1 MFRKI
6 SRFSPNRFV
15 VGFIVGAMLFSGS
28 AFAINSYVSENT
40 PDTGYLL
47 CANSKTKA
55 VTFPNKLSCPSG
67 TIALDMGA
75 SGGVAGDDG
84 QDGATGANG
93 AQGPFGPTGP
103 QGPAGPRGAAVLST
117 GGNIYWVAISNS
129 IDIVAD
135 GNINSSTS
143 MVKRIMYSLNSSDIP
158 AGYYKLE
165 ANISGLWSDSSKV
178 GSLLDCHFQTQTN
191 YDKKNNALRWGSAT
205 TEKQSW
211 NGIDLNVMGDWF
223 TSFDSTMYLVCSTS
237 GTVKGLDFMIN
248 VVSATNAGKLP

>member
-28 AFAINSYVSENT
+28 AFAYNSYVSENT

-84 QDGATGANG
+84 QDGATGASG
-93 AQGPFGPTGP
+93 AQGPYGPTGP
-103 QGPAGPRGAAVLST
+103 QGPTGPRGADGVST
-117 GGNIYWVAISNS
+117 GSEVYWGTSTSS

-135 GNINSSTS
+135 GTINTS
-143 MVKRIMYSLNSSDIP
+143 ADMVKKIMYTLKTTDVQS
-158 AGYYKLE
+158 GYYRLE
-165 ANISGLWSDSSKV
+165 GHISGLWSSSATAS
-178 GSLLDCHFQTQTN
+178 SLIQCGFQTQTN
-191 YDKKNNALRWGSAT
+191 YDKKVESYKWGRASK
-205 TEKQSW
+205 EKGSW
-211 NGIDLNVMGDWF
+211 NGLSLNVLGDWS
-223 TSFDSTMYLVCSTS
+223 TSEGQMYFVCSTS
-237 GTVKGLDFMIN
+237 GTVKDIN
-248 VVSATNAGKLP
+248 VEVDVMSATIAGRLP